1 MNFFCTTG
9 KEPFPGPGL
18 LAKGPGLTQ
27 GRTGLMAKKEV
38 EKAKKLAK
46 KEEDEVQAHVDNSGT
61 NEALAKVQAHLAE
74 QVDDIAGLG
83 FRV

>member
-1 MNFFCTTG
+1 MCCLVRTCSPTGMNFLGTTG
-9 KEPFPGPGL
+9 KEPFPGPGPL
-18 LAKGPGLTQ
+18 
-27 GRTGLMAKKEV
+27 AKKE
-38 EKAKKLAK
+38 EDKAKKLAK

-61 NEALAKVQAHLAE
+61 NAALDKVQAHLDE